1 MMPKVVPKLVEGT
14 SSLLQVQSEFN
25 CPKKDTTVNI
35 LCVISEKIQE
45 MIAENSAIE
54 ELVKAFLLE
63 IA

>member
-1 MMPKVVPKLVEGT
+1 MESKDVPKLAEGT
-14 SSLLQVQSEFN
+14 SSLLQAPSEFN

-45 MIAENSAIE
+45 MIAENSTIE